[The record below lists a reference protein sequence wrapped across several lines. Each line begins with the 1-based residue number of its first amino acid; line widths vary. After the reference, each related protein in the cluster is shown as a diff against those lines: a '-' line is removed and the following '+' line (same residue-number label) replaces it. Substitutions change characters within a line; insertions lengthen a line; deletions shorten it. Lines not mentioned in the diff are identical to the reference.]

1 MRETTRTSRLDP
13 LDQSSATGR
22 RRLLVRPVRI
32 LAMASATVALLVVTG
47 CSTEDA
53 SCGGGEYPVMTVG
66 DTGSACVPN
75 GEEPP
80 KGYTRYPEG
89 KVPEHVGDKWDKY
102 WETHTVDENGKIIKA
117 PDA

>member
-1 MRETTRTSRLDP
+1 MYGTSRRHHVP
-13 LDQSSATGR
+13 ASSGR
-22 RRLLVRPVRI
+22 RRSRSAAGLALAAVVAGLLT
-32 LAMASATVALLVVTG
+32 AG

-53 SCGGGEYPVMTVG
+53 ACGGGEYPVLTVG
-66 DTGSACVPN
+66 GTGSACVPN

-89 KVPEHVGDKWDKY
+89 KVPKHVGDTWDTY
-102 WETHTVDENGKIIKA
+102 WETHTVDSNGKIIDA